1 MYALSHVVVLAGI
14 SLAATQPPGPVEQD
28 ADPMQVMEEARELA
42 ENGQHEEALAKLLW
56 CFDYGAKESVAFT
69 GVRFS
74 FLLSRIAEFGN
85 KYPPALEALQERREA
100 AERRAGK
107 TKGTHRYML
116 DLMELAALNQS
127 LGEDAANLELNDE
140 LKSEVPESPIL
151 GFMRHFVADEHIK
164 AGRADK
170 TRALGTGPDKLT
182 PATPLSL
189 VVERKWPR
197 DLAGRE
203 KSSSVRLTT
212 AYSLDNARY
221 EKDLAATR
229 DEAGRLEVLKQR
241 WYEVV
246 LAVTYC
252 DVVANRMFLNSVRHW
267 QSGWL
272 TTGTWTIQADGDLL
286 SVHNSLKKATVLV
299 KGDCR
304 AEITVGKGRMV
315 HIYGDL
321 RSNLT
326 ISGLSEVVI
335 GGDITKDGVIEN
347 DGILR
352 VFVGGNVDG
361 RISSKSSSIL
371 WINGDV
377 TGTIYAGDPRT
388 EVHVIGDFVGQFLPL
403 EVGSMAYLDV
413 RGNMPSELIEKTA
426 RYGWIDFNAS
436 VGSSDAAPGLYG
448 LYEPKSRIKPK
459 SYIPNSRWVVLSQR
473 P

>member
-1 MYALSHVVVLAGI
+1 MYALSHVVVLAVI

-28 ADPMQVMEEARELA
+28 ADPMQVMEEARNLA

-56 CFDYGAKESVAFT
+56 CFDYGAKEDHSFT
-69 GVRFS
+69 GVRVS
-74 FLLSRIAEFGN
+74 FLLSRIARLGKKF
-85 KYPPALEALQERREA
+85 PPALEALQERREA

-107 TKGTHRYML
+107 TKGTHRHTS
-116 DLMELAALNQS
+116 DLMELSALNHS

-140 LKSEVPESPIL
+140 LKSEVPESRIL
-151 GFMRHFVADEHIK
+151 GFMRHFVADEHIE
-164 AGRADK
+164 AGRAEEPREIATAQEEPTSG
-170 TRALGTGPDKLT
+170 TRIP
-182 PATPLSL
+182 S
-189 VVERKWPR
+189 VVKRAWPR
-197 DLAGRE
+197 DLAGGE

-212 AYSLDNARY
+212 AYSLDNVRH

-229 DEAGRLEVLKQR
+229 DEAARLEVLKQR

-252 DVVANRMFLNSVRHW
+252 DVVANRLFLSSVRHW

-272 TTGTWTIQADGDLL
+272 TTRTWTVQADGDLL
-286 SVHNSLKKATVLV
+286 SVHDSLKKATVLV

-304 AEITVGKGRMV
+304 AEITVGKGGIV

-326 ISGLSEVVI
+326 ISGSSEVVI

-347 DGILR
+347 DGSLR

-413 RGNMPSELIEKTA
+413 RGHMSSELIEKTA

-459 SYIPNSRWVVLSQR
+459 SYSPNSRWVVLSQR